1 MSTPDPFQRYE
12 EEKEEFDAS
21 PQSFAIIQQVRKQ
34 IFPQESIF
42 IDNALCLG
50 LGTLEDDDV
59 HCGVE
64 RGSQLLIFETVL
76 QTLSMYYSFS
86 PPPPNSG
93 IHYSRLLKFLRPLAN
108 KNRRKVYHWH
118 CPLSGSYLHARD
130 VSISQT
136 ERLYCGRLGHKSRK
150 YRRRNWRR
158 PGSKDIKIPVQLY
171 HVLFPI
177 SIHPTSS
184 SSNSYC

>member
-42 IDNALCLG
+42 IDNALCLV

-108 KNRRKVYHWH
+108 KNRRKVYH
-118 CPLSGSYLHARD
+118 
-130 VSISQT
+130 
-136 ERLYCGRLGHKSRK
+136 
-150 YRRRNWRR
+150 
-158 PGSKDIKIPVQLY
+158 
-171 HVLFPI
+171 
-177 SIHPTSS
+177 
-184 SSNSYC
+184 